1 LDFRSNTTVED
12 DDDYA
17 AASEPASDSV
27 VRLDVP
33 QVKEVTT
40 DDKDLRIESS
50 LRQFDF
56 IIM

>member
-1 LDFRSNTTVED
+1 
-12 DDDYA
+12 
-17 AASEPASDSV
+17 